1 MVAAPQTNKET
12 EMGSNNDGYCAVHN
26 HGLDARDDDDRA
38 TFYTLARFCTCDTD
52 SELGNDDEDEE

>member
-1 MVAAPQTNKET
+1 
-12 EMGSNNDGYCAVHN
+12 MGSNNDGYCAVHN